1 MTGFERAQPDR
12 SLVPSGTE
20 LGAKRVFPRPRIVVR
35 TAYRLF
41 GDDAT
46 YPVINVGLGLYSQR
60 VEPMSGRWVN

>member
-12 SLVPSGTE
+12 PFALRYRARRHERLS
-20 LGAKRVFPRPRIVVR
+20 FPPRIVVR

-46 YPVINVGLGLYSQR
+46 YLAIDVGIGLYSQR
-60 VEPMSGRWVN
+60 VGPMSGRWVN